1 MNEVHHRLTNLIITV
16 PLIVVVLLINCQL
29 SSTAGP
35 ITRGLLDPDA
45 DVPIKRI
52 NAGHATAL
60 KIPLE
65 ETLERIRSYPH
76 RKDALIRSLGAT
88 ALKQRAGR
96 NLIFR
101 VLLTIGFQNDL
112 TECTARVMC
121 EITCEDETNRAA
133 NSYFDTYPT
142 DDYYVTYV
150 LEAIEKGRELG
161 NGYSCGSCQ
170 KLYPFCQNDKLKRQ
184 VIDKY
189 YYLFEVT
196 NYVLEKL
203 PA

>member
-1 MNEVHHRLTNLIITV
+1 VNVKQTGTI
-16 PLIVVVLLINCQL
+16 
-29 SSTAGP
+29 G
-35 ITRGLLDPDA
+35 RGSLLDPEA
-45 DVPIKRI
+45 DVPIKRL
-52 NAGHATAL
+52 NAGHATTL

-65 ETLERIRSYPH
+65 ESLERIRSYPH

-112 TECTARVMC
+112 TECTAQVMC
-121 EITCEDETNRAA
+121 ETTCNDEVNKVA

-161 NGYSCGSCQ
+161 AGYSCASCQ
-170 KLYPFCQNDKLKRQ
+170 KLYPFCQNDKTRKQ
-184 VIDKY
+184 VVDKY

-203 PA
+203 PS